1 MQGNRNKVGRDI
13 ASGQLC
19 IRNQIGRLKSS
30 LSEAN
35 RLVNRTGSGDTQ
47 ARNLEDQVLNT
58 CPYFKQLEPILG
70 STYGRDSEIVDTR
83 EAIPAEFP
91 EAVSDNDASSE
102 EPGSD
107 DLESPLLPTG
117 QQETAVLCRRID

>member
-1 MQGNRNKVGRDI
+1 M
-13 ASGQLC
+13 
-19 IRNQIGRLKSS
+19 
-30 LSEAN
+30 
-35 RLVNRTGSGDTQ
+35 NRTGSGDTQ